1 MLSAFSIKT
10 TEELPWSH
18 PLIWGLLMVGGIFGL
33 AFVYVEAR
41 WAPYPVMPLRLISQR
56 TPLAVA
62 LANLMASMTA
72 FSMVSVSTMN
82 MFPPR
87 RFFSSSAAL

>member
-1 MLSAFSIKT
+1 MLSSFSIKT

-18 PLIWGLLMVGGIFGL
+18 PLVWGLLTVCGIFGV

-41 WAPYPVMPLRLISQR
+41 WAPYPVMPLRLITQR
-56 TPLAVA
+56 TPLAIA

-72 FSMVSVSTMN
+72 FSMVSVSIQGC
-82 MFPPR
+82 
-87 RFFSSSAAL
+87 FFSLNDFSYAAL